1 MSNEKI
7 YCNVTECFFNKP
19 LAETHTKKRRP
30 GFTPLVDSMDE
41 YVGSCAR
48 DGIQVAYGE
57 FRSPSKR
64 IQRVAYCQSYDTGKY
79 IKYVKST
86 DDYTTWTDLSGDEVF
101 VMGCSVYNCA
111 FNTASKKG
119 EVGGC
124 RKVDEDKPIYVDLY
138 KVYDDN
144 EEFMVARCSSHSN
157 RRFEGHID
165 WAKAANPTM
174 GSYKAFPK
182 PERPSI
188 RGSW

>member
-1 MSNEKI
+1 MGNEKI
-7 YCNVTECFFNKP
+7 YCNVTECFFNKT
-19 LAETHTKKRRP
+19 LAEKHTKKRRP
-30 GFTPLVDSMDE
+30 GFTPLVDSLDE
-41 YVGSCAR
+41 YAGVCVR

-57 FRSPSKR
+57 FHSPSKR
-64 IQRVAYCQSYDTGKY
+64 IQRVAYCESFLTGKY
-79 IKYVKST
+79 IKSVDSS
-86 DDYTTWTDLSGDEVF
+86 TTWEDLSKDKVF
-101 VMGCSVYNCA
+101 VMSCNVYDCA
-111 FNTASKKG
+111 FNTASKRG

-124 RKVDEDKPIYVDLY
+124 RKKDEDALIYVDLY

-165 WAKAANPTM
+165 WSRAAAPNM